1 MGGRLGVS
9 VGIAL
14 CAAAAAAAHAQT
26 WNDSATTSLI
36 ARAAA
41 RRASAEAD
49 TGLRDFEARAHGFVF
64 FLGALGE
71 GLAEPPKL
79 IKADQLALEVYWKA
93 PDRSKQRI
101 IGWRDRRDL
110 PTDIQYHRD
119 HLGIVTN
126 GFGNRIRLGEGDEV
140 RDVPHPL
147 APGAA
152 QWYDYALAD
161 SLTIE
166 IPQRVVRVY
175 EVLVRPKEPAAP
187 RFVGTLYLDADEV
200 QLVRMRFQF
209 TRSAYLDP
217 SLEDITIVLENG
229 LWEGKY
235 WLPRRQEIEIRRHT
249 TWLDLPARGIIR
261 GRWEIGAYR
270 FNVGIADQV
279 FTGPEIAVAPAA
291 ARSAYPWPEPL
302 DAAIAGTAGQGTLD
316 LASVRAAVRDLASA
330 RVLSGLPAAQPGA
343 ASVSDFLHMNRVEG
357 LTPGA
362 GGVVRAAGGAIGLR
376 GWASYGLSDER
387 FKGRAA
393 LQHPAPWGGVALEA
407 GREVRD
413 VGDDPLI
420 APLFNSFA
428 AQELGRDYGDYVLE
442 DRARLAVRG
451 RLGGVRVSLSGGV
464 ERTQSLATVARP
476 VTGAF
481 RPNPPLGA
489 GRYWVGRT
497 RVARRP
503 WVLPPQPDVG
513 FELSAEA
520 GIGDT
525 SRYLRVRGVGRME
538 VPVGGTALRL
548 DAWAGWGS
556 RDLRPDRAFVWGG
569 RGAEGCDRSRR
580 CGGRYG
586 AAGGV
591 EWRLRVPFLEIPL
604 GAFVSTGGQVVVAPF
619 VRGAWLDGTVNGTQW
634 DASDG
639 LRPVM
644 GLGVEWLH
652 QLIRFEV
659 AVDPRRSKWALLA
672 DLHRALWSLL

>member
-1 MGGRLGVS
+1 MMRPLAVL
-9 VGIAL
+9 AL
-14 CAAAAAAAHAQT
+14 ATLTPAGLAGQV
-26 WNDSATTSLI
+26 WNDSATTALI

-64 FLGALGE
+64 FLGQLGE

-93 PDRSKQRI
+93 PGRSKQRI

-152 QWYDYALAD
+152 QWYDYALVD

-166 IPQRVVRVY
+166 IPQRLVRVY
-175 EVLVRPKEPAAP
+175 EVLVRPKESAAP
-187 RFVGTLYLDADEV
+187 RFVGTLYLDADEA

-217 SLEDITIVLENG
+217 SLEDITVVLENG
-229 LWEGKY
+229 LWEGRY

-261 GRWEIGAYR
+261 GRWEIGSYR
-270 FNVGIADQV
+270 FNLGVVDQV
-279 FTGPEIAVAPAA
+279 FTGPEIAVAPAD

-302 DAAIAGTAGQGTLD
+302 DAAIAGTAGQGTID
-316 LASVRAAVRDLASA
+316 LAAVRAAVQQLAPA
-330 RVLSGLPAAQPGA
+330 RVLSGLPAARPGA
-343 ASVSDFLHMNRVEG
+343 ASVSDFLHVNRVEG
-357 LTPGA
+357 LAPGA
-362 GGVVRAAGGAIGLR
+362 GGVARVAGGAIALR
-376 GWASYGLSDER
+376 AWASYGLSDER
-387 FKGRAA
+387 FKGRVA
-393 LQHPAPWGGVALEA
+393 LEHASSWGSVVLEA
-407 GREVRD
+407 GRQVRD
-413 VGDDPLI
+413 VGDDRLI

-428 AQELGRDYGDYVLE
+428 AQELGRDYGDYVFE
-442 DRARLAVRG
+442 DRARLALRR
-451 RLGGVRVSLSGGV
+451 RLGGVAVSVSGGV
-464 ERTQSLATVARP
+464 ERTQSLATVAMP
-476 VTGAF
+476 VTGTF

-489 GRYWVGRT
+489 GRYWVGRVSVT
-497 RVARRP
+497 RRP

-513 FELSAEA
+513 FELLTEG
-520 GIGDT
+520 GIGDST
-525 SRYLRVRGVGRME
+525 RYLRVRGVGRVE
-538 VPVGGTALRL
+538 VPLGETALRL

-556 RDLRPDRAFVWGG
+556 RDLRADRAFVWGG
-569 RGAEGCDRSRR
+569 RGAEGCDASVR

-586 AAGGV
+586 AGGSA
-591 EWRLRVPFLEIPL
+591 EWRLRVPFPEIPL
-604 GAFVSTGGQVVVAPF
+604 GAFVSTGGYVVVGPF
-619 VRGAWLDGTVNGTQW
+619 LRGAWLDGIVPGAPW
-634 DASDG
+634 AASDG
-639 LRPVM
+639 LRPIV
-644 GLGVEWLH
+644 GLGLEWLH
-652 QLIRFEV
+652 QLIRLEV
-659 AVDPRRSKWALLA
+659 AVDPERSEWALLV